1 MREMGESPDS
11 REKPQGG
18 RGGRTTMEYR
28 PGEDTGGP
36 TTMPYRPGEDT
47 GGRTTME
54 YRPGEGMGGR
64 QERGNDPNQWNE
76 QQWMDDLRK
85 DQKRNPL

>member
-18 RGGRTTMEYR
+18 RGGRTTMDYR
-28 PGEDTGGP
+28 PDEDA
-36 TTMPYRPGEDT
+36 
-47 GGRTTME
+47 GGRTTMD
-54 YRPGEGMGGR
+54 YRPDEDAGGR
-64 QERGNDPNQWNE
+64 QELGADPNQWNE